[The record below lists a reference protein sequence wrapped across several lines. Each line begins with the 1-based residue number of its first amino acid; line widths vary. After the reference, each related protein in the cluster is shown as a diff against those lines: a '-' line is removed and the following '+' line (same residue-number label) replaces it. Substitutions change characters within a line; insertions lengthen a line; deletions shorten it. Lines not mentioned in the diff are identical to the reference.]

1 MHACLIQ
8 SNSIHK
14 RSRGMEQLGAEEGM
28 RGLVWF
34 GLPCLANTASLLGE
48 SNRRSR
54 NEVILYYV
62 MLSFDHML
70 LHDSF
75 GGVIAVK

>member
-34 GLPCLANTASLLGE
+34 AKTASVSGGIE
-48 SNRRSR
+48 SACSERGYI
-54 NEVILYYV
+54 ILCDVYV
-62 MLSFDHML
+62 MF
-70 LHDSF
+70 
-75 GGVIAVK
+75 